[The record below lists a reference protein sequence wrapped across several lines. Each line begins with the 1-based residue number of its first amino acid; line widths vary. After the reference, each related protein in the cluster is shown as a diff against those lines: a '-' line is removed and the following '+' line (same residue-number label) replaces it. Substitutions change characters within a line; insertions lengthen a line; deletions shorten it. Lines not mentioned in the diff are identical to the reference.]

1 MKRKDLTKTEQEIM
15 KAVWEL
21 TAEGETATTFTI
33 RRKISQW
40 RGEKIYG
47 QSVYSYVS
55 KLEKQGFVRVERSEN
70 DRIIV
75 IPLVDQDTYMKQQAR
90 NWAEFWNRSGAS
102 CAIMMLNRAEKPT
115 EEEKEEL
122 RRFLDELD

>member
-1 MKRKDLTKTEQEIM
+1 MKRKDLTPTEQEVM

-21 TAEGETATTFTI
+21 SEEGEIANTFSI
-33 RRKISQW
+33 RKKISKW

-47 QSVYSYVS
+47 QTVYSYVA
-55 KLEKQGFVRVERSEN
+55 KLEEAGFVKVERSEN

-75 IPLVDQDTYMKQQAR
+75 IPLVEKDTYMKQQAKQ
-90 NWAEFWNRSGAS
+90 WADFWNKSRAR
-102 CAIMMLNRAEKPT
+102 CAIMMLAGADEPT

-122 RRFLDELD
+122 RRVLDELD

>member
-1 MKRKDLTKTEQEIM
+1 MRWELTNMEEEIM

-21 TAEGETATTFTI
+21 SDAGETANTYAI
-33 RRKISQW
+33 RKKVSSW

-47 QSVYSYVS
+47 QSVYTYAA
-55 KLEKQGFVRVERSEN
+55 KLERLGYVRLERGEN
-70 DRIIV
+70 DRIVV
-75 IPLVDQDTYMKQQAR
+75 IPLVSREDYMLRLSKA
-90 NWAEFWNRSGAS
+90 WAEFWNKSDAG
-102 CAIMMLNRAEKPT
+102 CAMMMLNHADAIT